1 MTTPRLRFAARRC
14 ASASFIVRCEGSGP
28 ARRCG
33 GKSNGKR
40 YRRQKRPTAQALP
53 QHIVVGDASR
63 AAERYARAFG
73 ARERSRV
80 PLPGGSL
87 LVIRVDRAE
96 ALDAARHWT
105 TRSPRSWRNTAS
117 PLSRSPRPPR
127 RRRTDSGVWI
137 SGQDQQHVDHGS
149 DRLPAGYAQSR
160 SARAESCG
168 WCRRPELLTR
178 IAPLGHALRRPRHG
192 GVATRCR

>member
-96 ALDAARHWT
+96 ALDGCTPLDDQIPTLMEEHRVPTVAIASSTAATSDGFGRLDQRTGPAAR
-105 TRSPRSWRNTAS
+105 RSR
-117 PLSRSPRPPR
+117 
-127 RRRTDSGVWI
+127 
-137 SGQDQQHVDHGS
+137 Q
-149 DRLPAGYAQSR
+149 
-160 SARAESCG
+160 
-168 WCRRPELLTR
+168 
-178 IAPLGHALRRPRHG
+178 
-192 GVATRCR
+192 